1 MAQKIS
7 IKEVK
12 ENPSNPRYIR
22 DAKFKKLV
30 KSIKEFPE
38 MLEKRPIIVDEN
50 MVVLGGNMRLKA
62 CKAAGLFDIWI
73 DKAIGWSEEQKKEFV
88 IKDNVGFGEW
98 DWDILANEWETE
110 ILNDWGLDLP
120 KWENDL
126 EIELGNDSEETYDY
140 PEGLEQSHVKMVQL
154 FLNTDSEPKF
164 REMELELRK
173 FFDTDNVTDTVYK
186 ALEKLNSIKD
196 VKSACI

>member
-126 EIELGNDSEETYDY
+126 EIELGNDSEETFDY

-186 ALEKLNSIKD
+186 ALEKLIDLSNNNLIDK
-196 VKSACI
+196 

>member
-126 EIELGNDSEETYDY
+126 EIELGNDSEETFDY

-173 FFDTDNVTDTVYK
+173 FLDTDNVTDTVYK
-186 ALEKLNSIKD
+186 ALEKLIDLSNNNLIDK
-196 VKSACI
+196 